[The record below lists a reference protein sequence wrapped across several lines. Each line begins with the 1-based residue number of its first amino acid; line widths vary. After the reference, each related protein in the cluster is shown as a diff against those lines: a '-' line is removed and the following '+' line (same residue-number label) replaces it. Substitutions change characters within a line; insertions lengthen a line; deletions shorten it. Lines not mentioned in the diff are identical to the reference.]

1 MTTEETMRFAD
12 HFWNTDI
19 CDFTG
24 FEIIC
29 QRLQKGRRFVKDYA
43 EFLKQRAQAEEAYGN
58 SLVKVAKS
66 AGGRYEIGTLR
77 QAWEVILNQ
86 TELVGLT
93 YLNNAHQL
101 NKEKTRILEFVENLN
116 KRSKDRAC
124 QTREANNVKRQ
135 KYKQLQE
142 EKRTYYMRCR
152 ESASYSDYL
161 KEETEKQ
168 NSQQKEFEMIVQKH
182 KNAVQMMSDAK
193 DTYCKN
199 LESFEEYCKEW
210 EKKMEDTCET
220 FQVLEAERIFFLKDS
235 MWSTAYMFS
244 SLHLNGK
251 ESFKEIK
258 KGLENIVAAT
268 DLDLFIRQ
276 KQTGTVRPETFRF
289 QPYEDQE
296 NFEAAGSPSTFL
308 KLKILSM
315 RKFLSLSPKQS
326 LSDVN
331 KEGNSS
337 NTTEVFP
344 TSKPID
350 MTDCLMAINNEY
362 ESFDLE
368 EESKPTDGQFF
379 RVLYEYKSENESVIS
394 VLEKDVVRLLRKE
407 NNEWWEVETKD
418 GRQGYF
424 PANYLEPS
432 ICSPTEET

>member
-210 EKKMEDTCET
+210 EKKMEDTCE
-220 FQVLEAERIFFLKDS
+220 
-235 MWSTAYMFS
+235 
-244 SLHLNGK
+244 
-251 ESFKEIK
+251 SFKEIK